1 MPAAP
6 LLLYRALFGLALP
19 LAGPWLLWRN
29 RRRGRPPLRVRERL
43 GLDLP
48 AVRPGGVWVQAVSVG
63 EVAVAKLLLK
73 ELRGRHPALPA
84 VLTSTTATG
93 LRLAAG
99 PQLADV
105 ILPFPIDLPG
115 PVRRLAAHIAP
126 RLVVLV
132 ETELWPELLAACG
145 RRGVPVAIANAR
157 ISDRSFPRY
166 RAIRPLMRPL
176 LAPVS
181 LVLAQ
186 GEVEAE
192 RFAALGIPASRI
204 RITGNIK
211 FDAAPLAP
219 PPSVGPGI
227 RRLAAGRPVLVA
239 GSTMAGEEEQVLDA
253 WLGVEGAGRPFLLLA
268 PRHPERADEV
278 ATLLAARGVAAVRRS
293 KMDSVPE
300 KTDAVVL
307 DTVGELASLYEL
319 GSIAFIGG
327 SLVPTGGH
335 NPIEPARFGVP
346 VLTGPHLR
354 NFASVY
360 AHFVAAGAA
369 QVVRDASELRRH
381 VEAWLSDPAA
391 AGRVGAAGRA
401 LLARHSGAT
410 ARTVDAI
417 VPLLGLPC

>member
-1 MPAAP
+1 MPPAP

-19 LAGPWLLWRN
+19 VAAPWLLWRN

-48 AVRPGGVWVQAVSVG
+48 DVRPGGVWVQAVSVG

-73 ELRGRHPALPA
+73 ELRGRHPELPA

-126 RLVVLV
+126 RLLVLV

-145 RRGVPVAIANAR
+145 RRGVGVAIANAR
-157 ISDRSFPRY
+157 ISDRSLPRY
-166 RAIRPLMRPL
+166 RAIAPLMRPL

-186 GEVEAE
+186 GETEAD
-192 RFAALGIPASRI
+192 RFAALGIPADRI
-204 RITGNIK
+204 RVTGNIK
-211 FDAAPLAP
+211 FDAAPLGP
-219 PPSVGPGI
+219 PPAVAEVI

-239 GSTMAGEEEQVLDA
+239 GSTMAGEEEQVLEA
-253 WLGVEGAGRPFLLLA
+253 WLDMEAGNRPFLLLA

-278 ATLLAARGVAAVRRS
+278 AALLGARRIAAARRS
-293 KMDSVPE
+293 GLGSAQGPL
-300 KTDAVVL
+300 DAVVL
-307 DTVGELASLYEL
+307 DTVGELAALYEL
-319 GSIAFIGG
+319 GSVAFIGG
-327 SLVPTGGH
+327 SLVATGGH
-335 NPIEPARFGVP
+335 NPIEPARFGIP
-346 VLTGPHLR
+346 VLTGPNVR
-354 NFASVY
+354 NFSGVY
-360 AHFVAAGAA
+360 AHFLAAGAA
-369 QVVRDASELRRH
+369 RVVRNAADLRRWLQS
-381 VEAWLSDPAA
+381 WLSEPAA
-391 AGRVGAAGRA
+391 AQRVGAAGRA

-410 ARTVDAI
+410 ARTVDALQS
-417 VPLLGLPC
+417 LLGLPC